1 MLGKKICGMVM
12 LSMMLASGKVINT
25 PDTKV
30 TTTLNP
36 KLGLVSQTSSEAN
49 VDKN

>member
-25 PDTKV
+25 PDTTV

-36 KLGLVSQTSSEAN
+36 KVGLVSSTSNKTN
-49 VDKN
+49 VNKN

>member
-1 MLGKKICGMVM
+1 MVM

-25 PDTKV
+25 PDTKD
-30 TTTLNP
+30 TITLNP
-36 KLGLVSQTSSEAN
+36 KLGLVSQASSEPN